1 MHGWECLCNV
11 ICVTLFQ
18 SWDLLENILE
28 SENSSRQILDHLK
41 IFFNFLLGTLQR
53 RGTDIVDIFML
64 WTLLDTEGVNTLFLD
79 TITGFGFKK
88 KDVDNIRL
96 LLSVVCKDHK
106 KTIEGD
112 REKVKS
118 KVDAKDDTVVDDPKK
133 SVRKEAD
140 DNTNDPKQKALEAG
154 REVKLTETM
163 IPLHDHS
170 VEDLLKKWEANEGIN
185 IFGMDEE
192 LRTVLKRMIAV
203 VIFTLNI
210 GQKAVTGLYD
220 IDNQNNSADSMA
232 CHRNKTM
239 TDLRDLYDLEIMTE
253 NTNNSAVIA
262 AYDGQVN
269 DVNMTGRDGAA
280 EKKSTCSM
288 QIDNSRGCLG
298 VECEKDIKTTLND
311 MNNNVTTD
319 NVNVNID
326 EARVPSLKELVLD
339 KIAKDAA
346 VNTAGNKKDA
356 TNSLNYSAIYK
367 EIKINQLKQKA

>member
-1 MHGWECLCNV
+1 
-11 ICVTLFQ
+11 
-18 SWDLLENILE
+18 
-28 SENSSRQILDHLK
+28 
-41 IFFNFLLGTLQR
+41 
-53 RGTDIVDIFML
+53 ML

-88 KDVDNIRL
+88 RDVDNIRL
-96 LLSVVCKDHK
+96 LLAVVCKDHK
-106 KTIEGD
+106 KTIEGVG
-112 REKVKS
+112 EKVKS
-118 KVDAKDDTVVDDPKK
+118 KVDAKDDTVVDDPKEL
-133 SVRKEAD
+133 VRKEAEAD
-140 DNTNDPKQKALEAG
+140 DNDPKQKALESG
-154 REVKLTETM
+154 RKVKLTEAM

-210 GQKAVTGLYD
+210 GQKTVTGLYD
-220 IDNQNNSADSMA
+220 IDNQNNSADSMVFD
-232 CHRNKTM
+232 RNKTV
-239 TDLRDLYDLEIMTE
+239 TELNDKEIMTE

-280 EKKSTCSM
+280 EKTSTCSM

-298 VECEKDIKTTLND
+298 VECENDIKTTLKD

-319 NVNVNID
+319 NVKVNID
-326 EARVPSLKELVLD
+326 KVSVPSLKELVLD
-339 KIAKDAA
+339 KIAKGAA